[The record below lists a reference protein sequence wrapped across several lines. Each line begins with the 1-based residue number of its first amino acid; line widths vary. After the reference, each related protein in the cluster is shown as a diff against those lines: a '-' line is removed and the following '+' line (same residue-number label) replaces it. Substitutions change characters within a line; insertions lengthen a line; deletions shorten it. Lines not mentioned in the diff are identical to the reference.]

1 MEELSVL
8 VVDDETRFLETLA
21 KRLRLRK
28 LEVHGVGSAEE
39 ALEFL
44 SFHTLDVVLLDVKL
58 PGMNGLD
65 ALREIEKWLPQVEV
79 IVLSGHA
86 DIDTASAAIEPGAF
100 DYLMKPMEIDS
111 ILYELEGAYQSKTLK
126 EARARRKDT
135 TPATSIRFIGMV
147 ESLFAIGRFSIVH
160 TR

>member
-1 MEELSVL
+1 
-8 VVDDETRFLETLA
+8 VDDETRFLETLV

-44 SFHTLDVVLLDVKL
+44 GSHTVDVILLDVKL

-65 ALREIEKWLPQVEV
+65 ALREIKKRLPQVEV
-79 IVLSGHA
+79 IMLSGHA
-86 DIDTASAAIEPGAF
+86 DIDTASAGIELGAF

-111 ILYELEGAYQSKTLK
+111 ILYKLEDAYQSKTLK
-126 EARARRKDT
+126 EARARRKDAIRSEPKDET
-135 TPATSIRFIGMV
+135 TA
-147 ESLFAIGRFSIVH
+147 
-160 TR
+160 

>member
-1 MEELSVL
+1 MEALSVL
-8 VVDDETRFLETLA
+8 VVDDETRFLENLV

-44 SFHTLDVVLLDVKL
+44 SSHAVDVVLLDVKL

-65 ALREIEKWLPQVEV
+65 ALQEIKKRLPQVEV
-79 IVLSGHA
+79 IMLSGHA
-86 DIDTASAAIEPGAF
+86 DIDTAAAGIKLGAF

-111 ILYELEGAYQSKTLK
+111 ILYKLEDAYQSKTLK
-126 EARARRKDT
+126 EARARCKD
-135 TPATSIRFIGMV
+135 ATRN
-147 ESLFAIGRFSIVH
+147 ESEDETSA
-160 TR
+160 